1 MEFNNYIKQFQ
12 KLHVSRSSGVAP
24 HKPVLLIS
32 VLDEIETGRITE
44 NKIFITPELV
54 ATFKEN
60 WSSLVD
66 SKIFEPRFALP
77 FYHLKSESFWQLIT
91 LPGCEIA
98 VTSSNS
104 IRSFAALKSAI
115 DFAKFN
121 DDLFLFL
128 LDKNNRAVLRTT
140 LLDTFFPLTKR
151 KYINTKGSH
160 GKYIANIE
168 SKLLNESPSEYKLEI
183 AKADEEEIFLR
194 GGVFKRVVPLVYN
207 YTCCI
212 SGMRI
217 AATSNIQMID
227 ACHIV
232 PFSESHDDTIT
243 NGISLCPNL
252 HRAFDR
258 GLISINEEYKV
269 IVSNSFVESDT
280 NYSLKMFEGKK
291 IHLPKEEK
299 NFPSIE
305 GLRLHTSNRFQK

>member
-1 MEFNNYIKQFQ
+1 MQ
-12 KLHVSRSSGVAP
+12 SSMMICFYQSDQE
-24 HKPVLLIS
+24 LI
-32 VLDEIETGRITE
+32 
-44 NKIFITPELV
+44 
-54 ATFKEN
+54 
-60 WSSLVD
+60 W
-66 SKIFEPRFALP
+66 
-77 FYHLKSESFWQLIT
+77 
-91 LPGCEIA
+91 
-98 VTSSNS
+98 
-104 IRSFAALKSAI
+104 
-115 DFAKFN
+115 
-121 DDLFLFL
+121 

-140 LLDTFFPLTKR
+140 LLNTFIPLTKR

-183 AKADEEEIFLR
+183 AKADEEEIFLQ

-258 GLISINEEYKV
+258 GLISIDEEYKV
-269 IVSNSFVESDT
+269 IISNSFVESDT
-280 NYSLKMFEGKK
+280 NYSMKMFEGKK
-291 IHLPKEEK
+291 INLPKEEK
-299 NFPSIE
+299 YFPSIE
-305 GLRLHTSNRFQK
+305 GLRLHTTNRFQK